1 MRRRDCVIFG
11 VGLLVGGLVFEAA
24 IGLADQSLVHNR
36 YKKLNIFASVL
47 SYIENDYVDPVDGR
61 ALVYGA
67 IQGMVRRLDPYTVFI
82 PPNLYKEMKA
92 ETSGEH
98 GGPGLEL
105 TRKGKQ
111 VFVISPLPDSPA
123 QRAGIKAGDEIV
135 QIERKL
141 LHKLSLFQI
150 RRLLRGRPGSRL
162 RLFIR
167 RSGVQRARWFVI
179 IREQIRVQSVYA
191 RHLGKGL
198 YYAQIKS
205 FQDRTERQL
214 KAALRGFQ
222 QKASI
227 RGLVLDL
234 RNNPG
239 GLFDQSV
246 RVADLFLEQGPI
258 VTAKGRTA
266 RRMEREMSHSK
277 GTWKGFPI
285 VILVNQG
292 TASAA
297 EIVSGALQDH
307 RRALVLG
314 TRSFGKGSVQTI
326 IDLSDGSGLKMTIA
340 RYYTPLGRLI
350 HGRGIQPDVINRSSS
365 KSDLLRVAKRYLLN
379 GGSYKKALGRG
390 LGAKYRKKFVVKKKA
405 KTTN

>member
-11 VGLLVGGLVFEAA
+11 LGLLLGGLLFETAVS
-24 IGLADQSLVHNR
+24 LADQSLVHNR

-47 SYIENDYVDPVDGR
+47 SYIENDYVDPVDGKT
-61 ALVYGA
+61 LIYGA
-67 IQGMVRRLDPYTVFI
+67 IQGMVQRLDPYTVFI
-82 PPNLYKEMKA
+82 PPDLYKEMKA

-123 QRAGIKAGDEIV
+123 QRAGLKAGDEIV
-135 QIERKL
+135 QIERNL

-162 RLFIR
+162 RLLIR
-167 RSGVQRARWFVI
+167 RTGFSKARWYVI
-179 IREQIRVQSVYA
+179 IREQIRVQSVFS
-191 RHLGKGL
+191 RNLGKGL
-198 YYAQIKS
+198 YYARIKS

-214 KAALRGFQ
+214 KAALEGFKQ
-222 QKASI
+222 RAAI

-246 RVADLFLEQGPI
+246 RVADLFLDKGPI

-266 RRMEREMSHSK
+266 RRMEREMSHAK

-307 RRALVLG
+307 RRAMILG
-314 TRSFGKGSVQTI
+314 GRSFGKGSVQTI
-326 IDLSDGSGLKMTIA
+326 IDLADGSGLKMTIA

-350 HGRGIQPDVINRSSS
+350 HGRGIQPDVVNHSNS
-365 KSDLLRVAKRYLLN
+365 KSNLLGVAKKYLL
-379 GGSYKKALGRG
+379 SKKLYKGVLGRG
-390 LGAKYRKKFVVKKKA
+390 LGAKYRNKFVAIPKKK
-405 KTTN
+405 K